1 MKSLVLLGVLV
12 TILMLMVGCA
22 AHTHVV
28 GDGGQ
33 EMQVNA
39 RQWYIL
45 WGLVPLNKVD
55 TKEMAAGAENY
66 TVYTRHNFL
75 DFLISIPASLVTIN
89 SRTVSVTK

>member
-1 MKSLVLLGVLV
+1 MKNLIALGMLA
-12 TILMLMVGCA
+12 TILLLIVGCA

-55 TKEMAAGAENY
+55 TKEMAGGAENY

-75 DFLISIPASLVTIN
+75 DFLINIPTGLLTIN